1 METKQTKQSK
11 KDLIIK
17 AVPFNNHP
25 DPENAREFTMA
36 DYGIASVMTGY
47 YPNIGV
53 LREMGYEY
61 YFRKY
66 LNRYWF
72 RNGGYIS
79 EAFAKSPSDL
89 KRVLRAQGFQIHRNF
104 KAVLIT

>member
-1 METKQTKQSK
+1 METKQTRTLK

-17 AVPFNNHP
+17 AVPFYNHP
-25 DPENAREFTMA
+25 DPKNATEFTMA
-36 DYGIASVMTGY
+36 DYGIASVMSGY
-47 YPNIGV
+47 YPNFGV
-53 LREMGYEY
+53 LRHMGYEY

-66 LNRYWF
+66 LNRYWV
-72 RNGGYIS
+72 RNGDIIS

-89 KRVLRAQGFQIHRNF
+89 KRVLRAQYIQVHRNF

>member
-1 METKQTKQSK
+1 METKQTNQSK

-25 DPENAREFTMA
+25 DHENVREFTMV
-36 DYGIASVMTGY
+36 DYGIVSVMSGY
-47 YPNIGV
+47 YPNLGV
-53 LREMGYEY
+53 LRQMGYEY

-72 RNGGYIS
+72 RNGDNIY

-89 KRVLRAQGFQIHRNF
+89 KRVLRAKGFHIHRNF